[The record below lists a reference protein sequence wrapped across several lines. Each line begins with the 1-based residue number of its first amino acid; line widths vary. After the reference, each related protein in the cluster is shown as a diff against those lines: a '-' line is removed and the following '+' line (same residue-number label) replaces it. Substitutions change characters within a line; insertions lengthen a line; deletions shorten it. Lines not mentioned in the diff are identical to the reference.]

1 MTLPIVI
8 ESSNGRFAA
17 SLAGSLEIRAEKD
30 TRDEALSA
38 LHHEISTRI
47 GRGELV
53 EVDFPRINVVD
64 LAGRYR
70 GDTSLLEI
78 CDAAYRDRDAD
89 KLP

>member
-8 ESSNGRFAA
+8 APSNGRFTA
-17 SLAGSLEIRAEKD
+17 SLAGSPEICAEED
-30 TRDEALSA
+30 TRDEALAA

-53 EVDFPRINVVD
+53 EVEFPRIGVSD

-70 GDTSLLEI
+70 DDPSLLEI

-89 KLP
+89 RPQ